1 MNAFSL
7 GLRLLVVTA
16 VAGLALG
23 AAERVTR
30 EPIAREMARQRDVAL
45 REVLPAAQRFEPH
58 ALDLSAYPL
67 VQDVVLGYDASGKP
81 VGADITVSSNGYGG
95 PVVFMVGIDSHGV
108 VQGLKVTLHT
118 ETPGLGANAATTWFG
133 DRFKGTSGVIEV
145 VKGEVSDA
153 GAETETE
160 TDAEASASK
169 LEETGGKAATSQ
181 VQAITGATVTSSAV
195 ARGVNQ
201 ALALFDEQLKE
212 VLK

>member
-81 VGADITVSSNGYGG
+81 VGADITVSSSGYGG
-95 PVVFMVGIDSHGV
+95 PVVFMVGIDNQGV

-153 GAETETE
+153 GAETE

>member
-153 GAETETE
+153 PAE

>member
-45 REVLPAAQRFEPH
+45 REVLPAAQGFEPH
-58 ALDLSAYPL
+58 TLDLSAYPL
-67 VQDVVLGYDASGKP
+67 VKDVVLGYDASGKP

-95 PVVFMVGIDSHGV
+95 PVVFMVGIDSQGV

-145 VKGEVSDA
+145 VKGEVGDA
-153 GAETETE
+153 PAE

>member
-145 VKGEVSDA
+145 VKA
-153 GAETETE
+153 ETE